1 MADERF
7 RRALRGYD
15 PGQVEAALSERDERV
30 ARLEQEAA
38 KLAKRVAEQE
48 QRLRESLDEGGGFGS
63 VSPGAIGALGKR
75 LEEIHGQAR
84 SQATRMRMKALQDA
98 VRMSE
103 RVSELAKLR
112 DDLAARVQELAGMA
126 GINVASGEEA
136 VGMEAAGA
144 GGARRG
150 PGGEGVYLGE
160 VRVEAGPFAD
170 FAQLTTL
177 EDALGT
183 VPGASAVMIRSFASQ
198 RATLTMTLSEPVE
211 LARELG
217 SRVPFRF
224 SVRAAAHDHLLLDVE
239 AAQQR
244 RAA

>member
-1 MADERF
+1 MAAERF

-15 PGQVEAALSERDERV
+15 PGPVEAALSERDERV

-48 QRLRESLDEGGGFGS
+48 QRLRESLEDGGGFGS

-84 SQATRMRMKALQDA
+84 SQATRMRMKALQDV

-112 DDLAARVQELAGMA
+112 DDLGARVQELAGMA
-126 GINVASGEEA
+126 GINVESGEEA
-136 VGMEAAGA
+136 VGTEAAAA

-150 PGGEGVYLGE
+150 PGGQGLYLGE
-160 VRVEAGPFAD
+160 VELDVGPLAD
-170 FAQLTTL
+170 FAQLTGV

-183 VPGASAVMIRSFASQ
+183 VPGASAVMIRSFAAQ

-211 LARELG
+211 LASELA
-217 SRVPFRF
+217 SRVPFAFR
-224 SVRAAAHDHLLLDVE
+224 VRAAGAHTLVLDVE
-239 AAQQR
+239 AAEQR